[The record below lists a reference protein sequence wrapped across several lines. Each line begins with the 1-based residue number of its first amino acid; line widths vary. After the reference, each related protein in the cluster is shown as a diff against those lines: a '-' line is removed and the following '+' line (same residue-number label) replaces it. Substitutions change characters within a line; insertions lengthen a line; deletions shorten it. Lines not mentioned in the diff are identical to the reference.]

1 MSVKERIILFVKHK
15 RITATAFCESIGVSK
30 AFISS
35 MRTSLQPDKIKSI
48 SLHYPELNIDW
59 LITGEGQ
66 MIKQG
71 YVSKS
76 ILQTALPDEILNTS
90 DMNCPHCK
98 YKDELIEELRNRLN
112 DKERLIIE
120 KDQVIN
126 LLLKTP
132 GTINKSA
139 I

>member
-1 MSVKERIILFVKHK
+1 MSWVL
-15 RITATAFCESIGVSK
+15 
-30 AFISS
+30 
-35 MRTSLQPDKIKSI
+35 
-48 SLHYPELNIDW
+48 
-59 LITGEGQ
+59 TGEGN
-66 MIKQG
+66 MINSG
-71 YVSKS
+71 YVQKS
-76 ILQTALPDEILNTS
+76 ILQAALPDEILNTS